1 MFPAS
6 SSKPS
11 NPPATE
17 SLLGLLLQKSEGELS
32 DTPPN
37 IGLEV
42 VIEVGDSPLKKD
54 LGYWLPKLNLFHT
67 DKNVLETNR
76 WLNDTII
83 FAAQSILKDQFSI
96 HGLQSTHLS
105 QFQPVPPYNPFVQIL
120 HVHNSH
126 WITVSN
132 SSFGCGST
140 SHFGDCV
147 KIYDSANPSN
157 VSLTV
162 QNTICSIM
170 KPKSSTLTFEVVNV
184 QSQMNTYDCGI
195 FAIAFSTEIAYG
207 HNPVLMQYDASLMRK
222 HLIFCLEKK
231 QMFRFPLKKTRRI
244 PLGSRV
250 KFYIKQPIYCTCRT
264 VNDAGLSMIL
274 CDFCKGWFHYNCENI
289 QESGVAG
296 QLQKK
301 WKCSQCKKILY
312 M

>member
-1 MFPAS
+1 MLPA

-170 KPKSSTLTFEVVNV
+170 KPMSSTLTFEVVNV
-184 QSQMNTYDCGI
+184 QSQMNTYDC
-195 FAIAFSTEIAYG
+195 AIAFATEIAYG
-207 HNPVLMQYDASLMRK
+207 RNPVLMQYV
-222 HLIFCLEKK
+222 
-231 QMFRFPLKKTRRI
+231 T
-244 PLGSRV
+244 GSGKRYTIAHIIKIELLAPRDRV
-250 KFYIKQPIYCTCRT
+250 
-264 VNDAGLSMIL
+264 S
-274 CDFCKGWFHYNCENI
+274 
-289 QESGVAG
+289 S
-296 QLQKK
+296 QL
-301 WKCSQCKKILY
+301 
-312 M
+312 